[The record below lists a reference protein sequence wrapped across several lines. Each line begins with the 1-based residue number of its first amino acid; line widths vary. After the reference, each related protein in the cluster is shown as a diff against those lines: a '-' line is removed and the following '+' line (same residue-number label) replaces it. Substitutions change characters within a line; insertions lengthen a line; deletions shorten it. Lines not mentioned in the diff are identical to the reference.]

1 MTPYKQYGVYRHP
14 ADGVESVLSADD
26 LDRAYYERKGFE
38 FVRPATAPGTTAG
51 PRDIDRDDSGQPKG
65 PDGSTH
71 DRHPGE
77 VTPDMQPVPWG
88 FPLLGVKGV
97 DETARTAAAAKGMR
111 GARGA
116 AKVELAAPE
125 DELRR
130 LDQQA
135 TLPGRLVE
143 QGVTRGLRGVDP
155 TMPSPIPGIPL
166 SDREGIRAAVARGEL
181 ELEPYE
187 VAPGE
192 TVMRLVRAGGDAPVR
207 DVPGPTDAPGGGTR
221 EGAAREREATNEQ
234 DARQAEARRAGAK
247 REARAESRPAEKAGE

>member
-14 ADGVESVLSADD
+14 VDGVESVLSADA
-26 LDRAYYERKGFE
+26 LDRAYYERKGFA
-38 FVRPATAPGTTAG
+38 FLRAAVAPGTTAG
-51 PRDIDRDDSGQPKG
+51 PRDIDRDDSGVPKG

-77 VTPDMQPVPWG
+77 VLPDMQPVPWG

-97 DETARTAAAAKGMR
+97 EETARTAAAARAMR

-116 AKVELAAPE
+116 EKVETLDPQE
-125 DELRR
+125 ELRR
-130 LDQQA
+130 LDHQA

-143 QGVTRGLRGVDP
+143 QGVTRGLSGVDP

-181 ELEPYE
+181 ELEPVE

-192 TVMRLVRAGGDAPVR
+192 TVMRLVRAGGPAPVR
-207 DVPGPTDAPGGGTR
+207 DAPGPTDAPGGGNR
-221 EGAAREREATNEQ
+221 EGASDGADPAEATNAQ
-234 DARQAEARRAGAK
+234 EARHAEVRRSAAQ
-247 REARAESRPAEKAGE
+247 REARAEGKK